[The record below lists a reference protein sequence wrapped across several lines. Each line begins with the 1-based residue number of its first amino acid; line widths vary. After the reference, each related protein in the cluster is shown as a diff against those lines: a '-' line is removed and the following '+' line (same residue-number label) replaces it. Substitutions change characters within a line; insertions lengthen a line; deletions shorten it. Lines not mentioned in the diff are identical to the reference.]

1 MKPEKWLGQDD
12 SELVSL
18 DDTHKLHPSV
28 REAFELM
35 QRAAIRNGLDLQLV
49 SSYRSFDRQCAIWNN
64 KWLGKTE
71 LRDANSSVI
80 APSKLSDIDKLH
92 AILTWSALP
101 GGSRH
106 HWGTDIDVY
115 DRSAVKRW
123 DGTFSLIEEEYES
136 KGPCHALALWL
147 QRHMHE
153 FGFFRPFEIN
163 KGGVACE
170 PWHLSYQVTA
180 QVFEDNRDIN
190 LLRNAI
196 KAANIEGKAIIM
208 DNIEMI
214 YHRYVL
220 NKGVTQ

>member
-1 MKPEKWLGQDD
+1 MKPEKWLGQNE

-18 DDTHKLHPSV
+18 DDKHKLHPSV
-28 REAFELM
+28 LEAFELM
-35 QRAAIRNGLDLQLV
+35 QHAAFRDGIDLQLV
-49 SSYRSFDRQCAIWNN
+49 SSYRSFERQCAIWNN
-64 KWLGKTE
+64 KWLGNTE

-80 APSKLSDIDKLH
+80 DTSKISDTDKLH

-136 KGPCHALALWL
+136 QGPCHALALWL
-147 QRHMHE
+147 QHHMHE

-170 PWHLSYQVTA
+170 PWHLSHRNTA
-180 QVFEDNRDIN
+180 QAFEVSRDIS
-190 LLRNAI
+190 LLTNAI
-196 KAANIEGKAIIM
+196 NAANIEGKAVII
-208 DNIEMI
+208 DNIEVI

-220 NKGVTQ
+220 NEGVTQ

>member
-1 MKPEKWLGQDD
+1 MKPEKWLGQDE
-12 SELVSL
+12 SGLVSL
-18 DDTHKLHPSV
+18 DDKHKLHPSV
-28 REAFELM
+28 LDAFALM
-35 QRAAIRNGLDLQLV
+35 QRTAIRDGIDLQLV
-49 SSYRSFDRQCAIWNN
+49 SSYRSFERQCAIWNN

-71 LRDANSSVI
+71 LRDATSSVI
-80 APSKLSDIDKLH
+80 DVSKISDIDKLH

-115 DRSAVKRW
+115 DRSAVQRW
-123 DGTFSLIEEEYES
+123 DGTFSLIGEEYES
-136 KGPCHALALWL
+136 QGPCYALALWL
-147 QRHMHE
+147 QKHMQA

-163 KGGVACE
+163 NGGVACE
-170 PWHLSYQVTA
+170 PWHLSHRVTA
-180 QVFEDNRDIN
+180 QAFESDRDIG
-190 LLRNAI
+190 LLSNAI
-196 KAANIEGKAIIM
+196 NAANLEGKAIII

>member
-18 DDTHKLHPSV
+18 DDKHKLHPSV
-28 REAFELM
+28 LEAFSAM
-35 QRAAIRNGLDLQLV
+35 QHAAICDGIDLQLV
-49 SSYRSFDRQCAIWNN
+49 SSYRTFDRQCAIWNS

-71 LRDANSSVI
+71 LRDANSAVI
-80 APSKLSDIDKLH
+80 DTSIISDIDKLH

-115 DRSAVKRW
+115 DRNAVKRW
-123 DGTFSLIEEEYES
+123 SGTFSLIEEEYES
-136 KGPCHALALWL
+136 QGPCHELALWL
-147 QRHMHE
+147 QSHMQR
-153 FGFFRPFEIN
+153 FGFFMPFEKHN
-163 KGGVACE
+163 GGVARE
-170 PWHLSYQVTA
+170 PWHLSHRATSQA
-180 QVFEDNRDIN
+180 FEHDRN
-190 LLRNAI
+190 LTHLTNAI
-196 KAANIEGKAIIM
+196 RTANIEGKAVII

-220 NKGVTQ
+220 NNGET